1 MATVKILLKTE
12 KANAQGEVPLYL
24 RIIKNRAAK
33 YISLG
38 IKLHPKHWNEKE
50 KKVKKSHPNSQRLN
64 NYLAVKIAEAEGVAL
79 SMETGEKAVS
89 SVKIKEAVLGKKS
102 ESFLKYADAFIDGL
116 EKNNQVSTAAKA
128 KAIFSKLWEFLGKK
142 DLLFDQLSVT
152 FLKSYER
159 HLKDKVGNSTNTIH
173 ANLKVFR
180 RIINEAVSEDIVPYE
195 QNPFLKFK
203 LKLEKTTKIYL
214 TEEQLLKIEE
224 LPLKAGTRKYH
235 HRNMYV
241 FAAYAGGLRISDI
254 LQLKWKHFD
263 GERIIIDT
271 HKTGSTVSIKLPS
284 KAVGVLDRYRQEG
297 RGQEDFI
304 FPVLKPHKD
313 YTNPRVLYRA
323 ISSATAY
330 TNKDIRAIGLQ
341 IGIIGNLSFH
351 SSRHTWAT
359 RALKKGMRIEYVS
372 KLMGHAS
379 IKTTQIYAKIV
390 SEELDKAMDVFED

>member
-1 MATVKILLKTE
+1 MATVKILLKIE
-12 KANAQGEVPLYL
+12 KTDALGEAPLYL
-24 RIIKNRAAK
+24 RIIKNRTAK

-38 IKLHPKHWNEKE
+38 IKLNPKHWNEKE

-79 SMETGEKAVS
+79 SMEIGEKAVS
-89 SVKIKEAVLGKKS
+89 SIKIKEAVLGKRS
-102 ESFLKYADAFIDGL
+102 ESFLKYADSFIDGL

-128 KAIFSKLWEFLGKK
+128 KAIFSKLREFLGKK
-142 DLLFDQLSVT
+142 DLLFDQLTVT

-180 RIINEAVSEDIVPYE
+180 RIINEAVSEDIIPYE

-263 GERIIIDT
+263 GERIILDT
-271 HKTGSTVSIKLPS
+271 HKTGSTVSVKLPS
-284 KAVGVLDRYRQEG
+284 KAVMILDRYRQGG
-297 RGQEDFI
+297 RGQDDFI
-304 FPVLKPHKD
+304 FPILKPLKD
-313 YTNPRVLYRA
+313 YTNPKVLYRA

>member
-12 KANAQGEVPLYL
+12 KTNAQGEAPLYL

-38 IKLHPKHWNEKE
+38 IRLNPRHWNERE

-89 SVKIKEAVLGKKS
+89 SVKIKEAVLGKSS
-102 ESFLKYADAFIDGL
+102 ESFLKYADAFIQGM

-128 KAIFSKLWEFLGKK
+128 KAIFSKLREFLGKK
-142 DLLFDQLSVT
+142 DLLFDQLTVT

-159 HLKDKVGNSTNTIH
+159 YLKDKVGNSTNTIH

-180 RIINEAVSEDIVPYE
+180 RIINEAISEDIIPYD

-203 LKLEKTTKIYL
+203 LKLERTTKIYL
-214 TEEQLLKIEE
+214 TEEELLKIEE

-263 GERIIIDT
+263 GERVVIDT
-271 HKTGSTVSIKLPS
+271 HKTGSTVSIKLPL
-284 KAVGVLDRYRQEG
+284 KAINILEEYRSTEISQD
-297 RGQEDFI
+297 DFI
-304 FPVLKPHKD
+304 FPILKPHKD
-313 YTNPRVLYRA
+313 YANPKVLYRA
-323 ISSATAY
+323 LSSATAY
-330 TNKDIRAIGLQ
+330 TNKDIRAIGTQ
-341 IGIIGNLSFH
+341 IGITGNLSFH

-372 KLMGHAS
+372 KLMGHTS
-379 IKTTQIYAKIV
+379 IRTTQIYAKIV
-390 SEELDKAMDVFED
+390 SEELDKAMDLFNE